1 MWTAS
6 GWRVLGAATLLLAHT
21 GNHSRVRQRRG
32 GSFASSLTDRQLAH
46 RRSAEP
52 FSGMGP
58 HLYRTSGR
66 LYLVLA
72 NFPRTL
78 HRIGAMVAFCVLTC
92 GLLAGP
98 LASTAHAEGT
108 ASRFIAEGNLA
119 KDGTLKVKQT
129 ITLTGVAPPELSQRI
144 ETREDL
150 VGARQYVQKLSDI
163 TAMVKG
169 TPVQPTIKTEDRFT
183 TVTVPTNSSTEVVM
197 MYTVTGAVVTIDS
210 GTALRWRMLQGLSAQ
225 VTQFTATVQIPTQFS
240 YIKCTAGS
248 PNSTVPCNFAAASTE
263 SAQIP
268 TFRDGPRGEGEV
280 VAIDIGFPRGGVAS
294 NEMIDYQW
302 TIGRAF
308 SAEPLP
314 LAVALGLLA
323 LGGVA
328 LYGLHRRA
336 GVDKSP
342 EGEVSKTGEFV
353 PTGAGQSEFRVVGD
367 VRPGHVG
374 TVADERVDPIDVTAT
389 LIDLAVRGHL
399 VINELARESEF
410 AQTDWEIRLVDEDDG
425 LLPFEQQLLDGI
437 AAPGSSVR
445 VSDLAGKVQESIGG
459 VQNALYDEM
468 VSNGWYERR
477 PDDTRSRW
485 TQLALAALI
494 ISVVLTGV
502 LAAFTTFGLVGLAL
516 IVLSLGLVFVAQ
528 EMPAR
533 TAKGT
538 ALLGGLGALR
548 SDLLSHPTN
557 QMPPGRELQEI
568 SEVLPY
574 AIVLGGSDRWLD
586 AMVASDA
593 DEHPDSDDISWY
605 HGPENWHL
613 RDLPD
618 SIRNFV
624 TTVSGSLFS
633 R

>member
-1 MWTAS
+1 M
-6 GWRVLGAATLLLAHT
+6 
-21 GNHSRVRQRRG
+21 
-32 GSFASSLTDRQLAH
+32 
-46 RRSAEP
+46 
-52 FSGMGP
+52 
-58 HLYRTSGR
+58 
-66 LYLVLA
+66 LA
-72 NFPRTL
+72 NLPMTL
-78 HRIGAMVAFCVLTC
+78 HRIGALIACCLLTC

-98 LASTAHAEGT
+98 LALPAHAEGN
-108 ASRFIAEGNLA
+108 ASTFVAEGNLA
-119 KDGTLKVKQT
+119 KDGTLRVKQT
-129 ITLTGVAPPELSQRI
+129 IILTGTVPAELSQKF

-150 VGARQYVQKLSDI
+150 VGDRQYVQTLSDI

-169 TPVQPTIKTEDRFT
+169 AAVQPRITTEDRFT
-183 TVTVPTNSSTEVVM
+183 TVTVPTNGSTEIVM
-197 MYTVTGAVVTIDS
+197 SYTVTGAVVTIEG

-225 VTQFTATVQIPTQFS
+225 VAQFTATVQIPTQFS

-248 PNSTVPCNFAAASTE
+248 PNSTVPCNFSAAGTE

-280 VAIDIGFPRGGVAS
+280 VAIDIGFPPGGIAT
-294 NEMIDYQW
+294 NEVIDYRW
-302 TIGRAF
+302 TLGRAF
-308 SAEPLP
+308 SASPLP
-314 LAVALGLLA
+314 LAVALSLLA

-336 GVDKSP
+336 GADRSP
-342 EGEVSKTGEFV
+342 DGQVSKAGEFV

-389 LIDLAVRGHL
+389 LVDLAVRGHL
-399 VINELARESEF
+399 VIIELPRESEF
-410 AQTDWEIRLVDEDDG
+410 ARTDWEIRRVDGGDG
-425 LLPFEQQLLDGI
+425 LRPFEQQLLDGV

-445 VSDLAGKVQESIGG
+445 VSELASRVQESIGG
-459 VQNALYDEM
+459 VQNSLYDEM
-468 VSNGWYERR
+468 VSNGWFERR
-477 PDDTRSRW
+477 PDDTRNRW

-494 ISVVLTGV
+494 ISVVVTGV
-502 LAAFTTFGLVGLAL
+502 LAAFTTFGLVGLVL
-516 IVLSLGLVFVAQ
+516 IAVSLGMIFVAQ

-533 TAKGT
+533 TPKGA

-548 SDLLSHPTN
+548 SDLMSHPTN
-557 QMPPGRELQEI
+557 QLPPGGELREI

-574 AIVLGGSDRWLD
+574 AIVLGGADRWLD
-586 AMVASDA
+586 AIVTSDV
-593 DEHPDSDDISWY
+593 DEHPDSYDLSWY
-605 HGPENWHL
+605 HGPDNWHL

-618 SIRNFV
+618 SMRNFV

>member
-1 MWTAS
+1 M
-6 GWRVLGAATLLLAHT
+6 
-21 GNHSRVRQRRG
+21 
-32 GSFASSLTDRQLAH
+32 
-46 RRSAEP
+46 
-52 FSGMGP
+52 
-58 HLYRTSGR
+58 
-66 LYLVLA
+66 LA
-72 NFPRTL
+72 NRPRTL
-78 HRIGAMVAFCVLTC
+78 HRIGTMIAFCLLTC

-98 LASTAHAEGT
+98 LALTAHAEGN
-108 ASRFIAEGNLA
+108 ASTFVAEGNLA
-119 KDGTLKVKQT
+119 KDGTLRVKQT
-129 ITLTGVAPPELSQRI
+129 IILTGAVPPELSQKF

-150 VGARQYVQKLSDI
+150 VGDRQYVQTLSEI
-163 TAMVKG
+163 TATVKG
-169 TPVQPTIKTEDRFT
+169 AAVQPTITTDDRFT
-183 TVTVPTNSSTEVVM
+183 TVTVPTNGSTEIVM
-197 MYTVTGAVVTIDS
+197 SYTVTGAVVTIDG
-210 GTALRWRMLQGLSAQ
+210 GTALQWRMLQGLSAQ
-225 VTQFTATVQIPTQFS
+225 VDQFTAMVQIPTQFS

-248 PNSTVPCNFAAASTE
+248 PNSTVPCNFAAAGTE
-263 SAQIP
+263 GTQIP

-280 VAIDIGFPRGGVAS
+280 VAIDIGFPPGGIAT
-294 NEMIDYQW
+294 NEVIDYRW
-302 TIGRAF
+302 TLGRAF
-308 SAEPLP
+308 SASPLP
-314 LAVALGLLA
+314 LALALGLLA

-336 GVDKSP
+336 GADRNP
-342 EGEVSKTGEFV
+342 DGQISKAGEFV

-389 LIDLAVRGHL
+389 LVDLATRGHL
-399 VINELARESEF
+399 VIIELPRESEF
-410 AQTDWEIRLVDEDDG
+410 ARTDWELTRVNGRDG
-425 LLPFEQQLLDGI
+425 LRPFEQQLLDGI

-445 VSDLAGKVQESIGG
+445 VSELASRVQESIGG

-468 VSNGWYERR
+468 VSNGWFERR
-477 PDDTRSRW
+477 PDDTRNRW

-494 ISVVLTGV
+494 LSVVVTGL

-516 IVLSLGLVFVAQ
+516 IVVSLGLVFVAQ

-548 SDLLSHPTN
+548 SDLMSHPTN
-557 QMPPGRELQEI
+557 QMSPGDELREI

-593 DEHPDSDDISWY
+593 DEHPDSDDLSWY

-613 RDLPD
+613 SDLPD

>member
-1 MWTAS
+1 M
-6 GWRVLGAATLLLAHT
+6 
-21 GNHSRVRQRRG
+21 
-32 GSFASSLTDRQLAH
+32 
-46 RRSAEP
+46 
-52 FSGMGP
+52 
-58 HLYRTSGR
+58 
-66 LYLVLA
+66 LA
-72 NFPRTL
+72 NLPMTL
-78 HRIGAMVAFCVLTC
+78 HRIGALIACCLLTC

-98 LASTAHAEGT
+98 LALPAHAEGT
-108 ASRFIAEGNLA
+108 ASTFVAEGNLA
-119 KDGTLKVKQT
+119 KDGTLRVKQT
-129 ITLTGVAPPELSQRI
+129 IILTGTVPAELSQKF

-150 VGARQYVQKLSDI
+150 VGDRQYVQTLSDI

-169 TPVQPTIKTEDRFT
+169 AAVQPRITTEDRFT
-183 TVTVPTNSSTEVVM
+183 TVTVPTNGSTEIVM
-197 MYTVTGAVVTIDS
+197 SYTVTGAVVTIEG

-225 VTQFTATVQIPTQFS
+225 VAQFTATVQIPTQFS

-248 PNSTVPCNFAAASTE
+248 PNSTVPCNFSAAGTE

-280 VAIDIGFPRGGVAS
+280 VAIDIGFPPGGIAT
-294 NEMIDYQW
+294 NEVIDYRW
-302 TIGRAF
+302 TLGRAF
-308 SAEPLP
+308 SASPLP
-314 LAVALGLLA
+314 LAVALSLLA

-336 GVDKSP
+336 GADRSP
-342 EGEVSKTGEFV
+342 DGQVSKAGEFV

-389 LIDLAVRGHL
+389 LVDLAVRGHL
-399 VINELARESEF
+399 VIIELPRESEF
-410 AQTDWEIRLVDEDDG
+410 ARTDWEIRRVDGGDG
-425 LLPFEQQLLDGI
+425 LRPFEQQLLDGV

-445 VSDLAGKVQESIGG
+445 VSELASRVQESIGG
-459 VQNALYDEM
+459 VQNSLYDEM
-468 VSNGWYERR
+468 VSNGWFERR
-477 PDDTRSRW
+477 PDDTRNRW

-494 ISVVLTGV
+494 ISVVVTGV
-502 LAAFTTFGLVGLAL
+502 LAAFTTFGLVGLVL
-516 IVLSLGLVFVAQ
+516 IAVSLGMIFVAQ

-533 TAKGT
+533 TPKGA

-548 SDLLSHPTN
+548 SDLMSHPTN
-557 QMPPGRELQEI
+557 QLPPGGELREI

-574 AIVLGGSDRWLD
+574 AIVLGGADRWLD
-586 AMVASDA
+586 AIVTSDV
-593 DEHPDSDDISWY
+593 DEHPDSYDLSWY
-605 HGPENWHL
+605 HGPDNWHL

-618 SIRNFV
+618 SMRNFV